1 MRIREIKLP
10 EDFDLMQEIITNSF
24 HYPENPDWNIAD
36 DELEGFVDTVNSL
49 KKIWPIMNIA
59 GLFSKTI
66 KHLLMGYIAEVDGI
80 PAGIFMC
87 QRRGSTDKWYVSTVG
102 VLPEFR
108 RRGIARKLV
117 ESGIA
122 LIKELDGEI
131 ALLDVISGNLPA
143 YSLYV
148 DVGFEHYTG
157 LQEYKHKDIEHS
169 QIPEIP
175 KGFELVKLNRY
186 DWKTRFNLMDT
197 ITPDKIKEYEPV
209 EVGRFKQPV
218 IMRIVNPLIKFAQ
231 GQENI
236 DQVIMYDGKIMGR
249 MHMSLRKKS
258 GGRHNLTLYMDKEYP
273 KLAEFCVAYM
283 LGKIAEMEDGKT
295 LTTAVEQW
303 QPHVSEAFTKFG
315 FEERVEG
322 HRLGL
327 KL

>member
-1 MRIREIKLP
+1 MQIREIKLP
-10 EDFDLMQEIITNSF
+10 EDFDLMQEIITKSF
-24 HYPENPDWNIAD
+24 HYPENPDWNIEE
-36 DELEGFVDTVNSL
+36 DELEGFVDTINSL
-49 KKIWPIMNIA
+49 KKIWPIMNFV

-66 KHLLMGYIAEVDGI
+66 KHLLMGYIAEVDGN
-80 PAGIFMC
+80 PAGLFMC
-87 QRRGSTDKWYVSTVG
+87 QRRGSTDKWYIATVG

-108 RRGIARKLV
+108 RKGIARKLV
-117 ESGIA
+117 ESGVA
-122 LIKELDGEI
+122 LIKGLDGEI

-157 LQEYKHKDIEHS
+157 SKEYDCKNIEHS
-169 QIPEIP
+169 ETPEFP
-175 KGFELVKLNRY
+175 KDFELVKLDRF
-186 DWKTRFNLMDT
+186 DWKTRVELMET

-209 EVGRFKQPV
+209 EVGRFKQPA
-218 IMRIVNPLIKFAQ
+218 IMRIVLPLLNFAQ
-231 GQENI
+231 GNKNI

-249 MHMSLRKKS
+249 MYMGLRKKS
-258 GGRHNLTLYMDKEYP
+258 GGRHNLMLHLDKEYP

-283 LGKIAEMEDGKT
+283 LGKIAEMDDGKALVT
-295 LTTAVEQW
+295 SVEQW
-303 QPHVSEAFTKFG
+303 QPHVVEAFTKFG